1 MKYRDLRDFLQQLE
15 QLGELKRITAPVN
28 PNLEMTEICD
38 RTLRAGGPALLFE
51 NPVGFGTPV
60 LGNLFGTERRV
71 ALGMG
76 RESVEELRELGEL
89 LAFLK
94 EPEPP
99 KGMRDAWEKLPVF
112 RKVLSMSPKLRG
124 SGPCQEKVL
133 EGDDVDLYQLPIQTC
148 WPGDAG
154 PLVTW
159 PLVITRGPNKE
170 RQNLGIYRQQLIG
183 RNKLS
188 CAGSATAAA
197 PWISR
202 SGSSNIP
209 ASPSRWQ

>member
-124 SGPCQEKVL
+124 SGPCQERYWKAMTS
-133 EGDDVDLYQLPIQTC
+133 TC
-148 WPGDAG
+148 TSYRSRPAG
-154 PLVTW
+154 P
-159 PLVITRGPNKE
+159 
-170 RQNLGIYRQQLIG
+170 
-183 RNKLS
+183 
-188 CAGSATAAA
+188 AM
-197 PWISR
+197 
-202 SGSSNIP
+202 P
-209 ASPSRWQ
+209 ARW